1 MCQPSILL
9 SSRMNVQKSFSFK
22 FRPFVMASR
31 PLAQILRGR
40 SSSSNQ
46 ATAPAAVPSSIASI
60 SERIAALEQELQSS
74 TPPSSPPPPPPGDGN
89 RDRDLIEELDQ
100 GGAVLRVVSSLLADS
115 SLRIEPLPPEQLP
128 AAHCGSRLGLARGP
142 PAEAGVSER
151 GRGRAV
157 RFAVAAE
164 GEDGPQRKKPR
175 ARGSAPSS
183 SSSYSSSSVDANVS
197 AAVGPRGV
205 DAGLLRTVKELVLD
219 NYRPAERVP
228 FYCRLCRWG
237 TALHSRRAGVIT
249 TSCA

>member
-1 MCQPSILL
+1 
-9 SSRMNVQKSFSFK
+9 
-22 FRPFVMASR
+22 MASR

-46 ATAPAAVPSSIASI
+46 ATPSAAVPSSILSI
-60 SERIAALEQELQSS
+60 SERIAALERELQSS
-74 TPPSSPPPPPPGDGN
+74 SPPSSPPPGDRN

-128 AAHCGSRLGLARGP
+128 AARCGSRLGHARGP

-157 RFAVAAE
+157 RFAVASE
-164 GEDGPQRKKPR
+164 EDGDGEDGPQRKKLR
-175 ARGSAPSS
+175 VRGSAPSS

-228 FYCRLCRWG
+228 FYCRLCR
-237 TALHSRRAGVIT
+237 
-249 TSCA
+249 